1 LCIDN
6 PNQRFVTNFNPND
19 LAFPRC
25 NGSIQLSIEH
35 RVLLVFANFAPAKK
49 SQRGFPSLCTENWQ
63 GRRLCGNH
71 LCC

>member
-6 PNQRFVTNFNPND
+6 ANQRFVTNFNPND

-35 RVLLVFANFAPAKK
+35 RVLLVFANLHPRRSLKGVFLLFA
-49 SQRGFPSLCTENWQ
+49 QRIGK
-63 GRRLCGNH
+63 GGA
-71 LCC
+71 